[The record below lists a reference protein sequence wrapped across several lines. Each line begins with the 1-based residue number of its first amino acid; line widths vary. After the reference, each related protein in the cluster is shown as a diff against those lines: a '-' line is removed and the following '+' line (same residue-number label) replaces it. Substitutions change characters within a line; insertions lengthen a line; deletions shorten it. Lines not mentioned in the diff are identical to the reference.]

1 MLTPRQ
7 LADARAT
14 YASMVI
20 TGTSLTEAEAMEIAE
35 EFYASDEPARL
46 SALRTHPEMSY
57 EELKAE
63 FQRMGLLK
71 GPTVP
76 KPGPDKIKLD

>member
-1 MLTPRQ
+1 MLTPLQ
-7 LADARAT
+7 LADARDT

-35 EFYASDEPARL
+35 EFYASGELERIAAMP
-46 SALRTHPEMSY
+46 THPDMSF

-63 FQRMGLLK
+63 FQRAGLLK
-71 GPTVP
+71 APATH
-76 KPGPDKIKLD
+76 KPSSTES